1 MKRNSKLVRAQLDQ
15 TLSVLRPLL
24 DTPIPLKGWIRAIRN
39 AIGMSGR
46 QLADR
51 LGVTKQSASLI
62 ERREIAGTATI
73 KTLRNTAEALDCIF
87 IYGFIPKISLEETVR
102 DQAKKVASARLAR
115 ASHTMS
121 LENQSLNK
129 IENRAVLEDMINEL
143 TDELPKYLWDE

>member
-15 TLSVLRPLL
+15 TLTMLRPLL
-24 DTPIPLKGWIRAIRN
+24 GTPIPLKGWIRAIRN

-46 QLADR
+46 QLANR
-51 LGVTKQSASLI
+51 LCVTKQSASLI
-62 ERREIAGTATI
+62 ESREIAGTATI

-87 IYGFIPKISLEETVR
+87 IYGFIPRISLEEMVR

-115 ASHTMS
+115 ASHTMN

-129 IENRAVLEDMINEL
+129 IENQAVLEDMINEL

>member
-1 MKRNSKLVRAQLDQ
+1 MKRNRKLIRAQLEK
-15 TLSVLRPLL
+15 TLTMLRPLL

-39 AIGMSGR
+39 ALGMSGR

-62 ERREIAGTATI
+62 ESREIAGTATI